1 MAKERPLDETLVRT
15 WIATRKEKDL
25 YSNAAVRH
33 LQSLIPDNNH
43 CVVVITFGVGRAPR
57 SLVFS
62 GSRFVAPA
70 SVAPASQGRAR
81 FSKIEVAECD
91 INQIFAGPVAPLA
104 PSDGQLWRK
113 TDTIDQEVLQWDGMR
128 WVQYGYFREI
138 TTIIWQAEQECGFME
153 ALAYAHRY
161 AKMNGCEAIY
171 TFDDSTW
178 GNA

>member
-1 MAKERPLDETLVRT
+1 MGP
-15 WIATRKEKDL
+15 
-25 YSNAAVRH
+25 
-33 LQSLIPDNNH
+33 
-43 CVVVITFGVGRAPR
+43 FAP
-57 SLVFS
+57 VT
-62 GSRFVAPA
+62 
-70 SVAPASQGRAR
+70 
-81 FSKIEVAECD
+81 
-91 INQIFAGPVAPLA
+91 PVAPVLPVGPTAPVAPVA